1 MQRHACKCMS
11 DPMRPHGLYNP
22 RNSLGQNT
30 GVGRLSL
37 LRGIFPTQGSNPGLL
52 HCRRTL
58 YQLSHKG
65 SPGILEWVAFSF
77 SSRSSRPRIKLGSP
91 ACRRIFYQLSYEGRS
106 NRLPIKKKD
115 QISYDSHLQ
124 PCLLEKN

>member
-1 MQRHACKCMS
+1 MCLFAQSFRLFAIPWFVGHQAPLSM
-11 DPMRPHGLYNP
+11 GLFRQEYW
-22 RNSLGQNT
+22 SGYH
-30 GVGRLSL
+30 SL
-37 LRGIFPTQGSNPGLL
+37 LQGIFPTQGSNPGLL

-91 ACRRIFYQLSYEGRS
+91 ACRQIFYQLSYEGRS
-106 NRLPIKKKD
+106 NRLPIKKK
-115 QISYDSHLQ
+115 IRFHMILICS
-124 PCLLEKN
+124 PVC